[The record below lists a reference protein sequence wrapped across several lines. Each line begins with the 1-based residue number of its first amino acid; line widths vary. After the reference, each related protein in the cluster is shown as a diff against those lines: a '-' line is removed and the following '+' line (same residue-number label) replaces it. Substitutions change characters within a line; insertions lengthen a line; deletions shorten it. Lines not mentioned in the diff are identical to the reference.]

1 MLCADRLFLFFPHLF
16 FSFSFFFLLKQ
27 KTEKEKNSEQPK
39 IKLSVSCDFSRLY
52 ISCVHSFPQ
61 SWVCCDELL

>member
-1 MLCADRLFLFFPHLF
+1 MLCADRLSLFFPLI
-16 FSFSFFFLLKQ
+16 FSFFFLI
-27 KTEKEKNSEQPK
+27 KTKNRKRKNSEQPK

-52 ISCVHSFPQ
+52 ISCVHSFPH